1 MWYSKTENLDEG
13 ESTEL
18 EQGKKNS
25 VASFKVWKD
34 AFVELFEQDMRGN
47 LDSTR
52 EQKREQKLGENFD
65 ERLFGKNPVLRTF
78 FENREKIDHVI
89 EEVVGKK
96 IQLISPVE
104 RNILRISASCIILGN
119 DIPLVVKNSLR
130 LSDKFGSSGAS
141 KFIHV
146 AVSKIGEKLRK
157 D

>member
-1 MWYSKTENLDEG
+1 MQYSETENIDENKNV
-13 ESTEL
+13 EL
-18 EQGKKNS
+18 RREKKNS

-34 AFVELFEQDMRGN
+34 AFVELFERDMREN
-47 LDSTR
+47 LGSG
-52 EQKREQKLGENFD
+52 EHELGKDPLEGGV
-65 ERLFGKNPVLRTF
+65 FGKNPVLRTF
-78 FENREKIDHVI
+78 FENRDKIDRVI

-96 IQLISPVE
+96 IHLISPVE

-119 DIPLVVKNSLR
+119 DIPLAVKNSLR

-146 AVSKIGEKLRK
+146 AVSKMGEKLKK